1 MNNKVK
7 FVIWMFLALTLLDIY
22 AHIPSAHPGCQGD
35 ISVFLKKNRN
45 RRWEERSMV
54 LGVRSLLFTVTGD
67 HQVLKAPWGYFY
79 IFSIT
84 VLFLFCQDRGWKLHN
99 SHHTCKWPKGL
110 QRAVCYKG
118 TSEFTNPLLSVGFSE
133 LEPIQVR
140 HQSGGHWQLLNK
152 VQLAEIEANP
162 NKSWDPVL
170 SGQHGACGHSLAMA
184 KIICMGYKF
193 TFFKKNHTQIRKG

>member
-1 MNNKVK
+1 MFNSRVIQNAYLIQKISTNNKVK

-22 AHIPSAHPGCQGD
+22 AHIPAAHPGCQGD

-110 QRAVCYKG
+110 LFVTRGLQSLPILYYLWDSLSWSPSRSA
-118 TSEFTNPLLSVGFSE
+118 TSRVATGN
-133 LEPIQVR
+133 
-140 HQSGGHWQLLNK
+140 
-152 VQLAEIEANP
+152 
-162 NKSWDPVL
+162 
-170 SGQHGACGHSLAMA
+170 
-184 KIICMGYKF
+184 Y
-193 TFFKKNHTQIRKG
+193 